1 MRRTVASLAMVFIS
15 VAAGAACARAQVPP
29 AATTPQDTADSVV
42 VPPGVY
48 GTLSQNEI
56 AVRLRTDELEI
67 RFVPLDLRIT
77 TLLARDGAESLQR
90 LVERNRPAIDSA
102 GRAAGISEPGLAL
115 VTFFALQPGTRFDPE
130 LLTLTARN
138 QFLRPMAIV
147 PLSPRFGAAQL
158 NARESAMAVY
168 IFEELLPVW
177 EPFTVNYEN
186 LASREWERRL
196 PQLQRERDRLAATP
210 R

>member
-1 MRRTVASLAMVFIS
+1 MRRTVASLAMVMVS
-15 VAAGAACARAQVPP
+15 LAAGAACARAQVPP
-29 AATTPQDTADSVV
+29 ASTAPEGTADSVV

-48 GTLSQNEI
+48 GSLNQNEI

-90 LVERNRPAIDSA
+90 MVERNRPAIDSA
-102 GRAAGISEPGLAL
+102 GRAAGVSEPGLAL
-115 VTFFALQPGTRFDPE
+115 VTFFALQPGARFDPE

-138 QFLRPMAIV
+138 QLLRPMAIV

-168 IFEELLPVW
+168 VFEDLLPVW

-196 PQLQRERDRLAATP
+196 PQLQRERDRLAAAP

>member
-1 MRRTVASLAMVFIS
+1 MSRMVVALALAVAS
-15 VAAGAACARAQVPP
+15 VAASAACARAQSP
-29 AATTPQDTADSVV
+29 AAGAAAADSVV

-56 AVRLRTDELEI
+56 AIRLRTDELEI
-67 RFVPLDLRIT
+67 RFVPLDIRIT

-102 GRAAGISEPGLAL
+102 GRAAGVSEPGLAL
-115 VTFFALQPGTRFDPE
+115 VTFFAQQPGTRFDPE

-186 LASREWERRL
+186 LVSREWERRL
-196 PQLQRERDRLAATP
+196 SILARERDRIAATP

>member
-1 MRRTVASLAMVFIS
+1 MRRTVASLALALAS
-15 VAAGAACARAQVPP
+15 VGAEAACARAQNAPARTVPP
-29 AATTPQDTADSVV
+29 APADSVV
-42 VPPGVY
+42 IPPGVY
-48 GTLSQNEI
+48 GALSQNEI

-77 TLLARDGAESLQR
+77 TLLVRDGAESLQR

-102 GRAAGISEPGLAL
+102 GRAAGVSEPGLAL
-115 VTFFALQPGTRFDPE
+115 VTFFAQQPGARFDPE

-138 QFLRPMAIV
+138 QLVRPMAIV

-186 LASREWERRL
+186 LVSREWERRL

>member
-1 MRRTVASLAMVFIS
+1 MSRTVASLVMVFVS
-15 VAAGAACARAQVPP
+15 VAAGAGCARAQTPP
-29 AATTPQDTADSVV
+29 VAAPAGPAADSVV
-42 VPPGVY
+42 IPPGVY

-56 AVRLRTDELEI
+56 AIRLRTDELEI

-90 LVERNRPAIDSA
+90 LVERSRPAIDSA
-102 GRAAGISEPGLAL
+102 GRAVGVSEPGLAL
-115 VTFFALQPGTRFDPE
+115 VTFFALQPGARFDPE

-177 EPFTVNYEN
+177 EPFTVNYEA

>member
-1 MRRTVASLAMVFIS
+1 MRRTVASLALALAS
-15 VAAGAACARAQVPP
+15 VGAEAACARAQNPP
-29 AATTPQDTADSVV
+29 AGTVPAAAADSVV

-48 GTLSQNEI
+48 GSLSQNEI
-56 AVRLRTDELEI
+56 AVRLRTDDLEI

-102 GRAAGISEPGLAL
+102 GRAAGVSEPGLAL
-115 VTFFALQPGTRFDPE
+115 VTFFAQQPGARFDPE
-130 LLTLTARN
+130 LVTLTARN
-138 QFLRPMAIV
+138 QLVRPMAIV

-158 NARESAMAVY
+158 EARESAMAVY

-186 LASREWERRL
+186 LVSREWERRL

>member
-29 AATTPQDTADSVV
+29 AASTPQATADSVV

>member
-1 MRRTVASLAMVFIS
+1 MRRTVASLAMVLVS
-15 VAAGAACARAQVPP
+15 VATAAACARAQTPP
-29 AATTPQDTADSVV
+29 AATAPAGASDSVV
-42 VPPGVY
+42 VPAGVY

-56 AVRLRTDELEI
+56 AIRLRTDELEI
-67 RFVPLDLRIT
+67 RFVPLDIRIT

-102 GRAAGISEPGLAL
+102 GRAAGVSEPGLAL
-115 VTFFALQPGTRFDPE
+115 VTFFALQPGARFDPE

-158 NARESAMAVY
+158 NSRESAMAVY

-177 EPFTVNYEN
+177 EPFTVNYET

>member
-1 MRRTVASLAMVFIS
+1 MRRTAASLAMVLLS
-15 VAAGAACARAQVPP
+15 VTAGAACARAQSPP
-29 AATTPQDTADSVV
+29 AGTAPQGAADSVV

-56 AVRLRTDELEI
+56 AIRLRTDELEI
-67 RFVPLDLRIT
+67 RFVPLDIRIT

-102 GRAAGISEPGLAL
+102 GRAAGVSEPGLAL
-115 VTFFALQPGTRFDPE
+115 VTFFGLQAGVRFDPE

-158 NARESAMAVY
+158 DARESAMAVY

-196 PQLQRERDRLAATP
+196 PQLQRERDRIAATP

>member
-1 MRRTVASLAMVFIS
+1 MRRMVGSLALAVAS
-15 VAAGAACARAQVPP
+15 VAGGAACARAQTPP
-29 AATTPQDTADSVV
+29 AGAAPADSVV
-42 VPPGVY
+42 VPPGVH

-56 AVRLRTDELEI
+56 AIRLRTDELEI
-67 RFVPLDLRIT
+67 RFVPLDIRIT

-102 GRAAGISEPGLAL
+102 GRAAGVSEPGLAL
-115 VTFFALQPGTRFDPE
+115 VTFFAQQPGARFDPE

-186 LASREWERRL
+186 LVSREWERRL
-196 PQLQRERDRLAATP
+196 PILARERDRIAATP

>member
-1 MRRTVASLAMVFIS
+1 MRRSVVSLALALAS
-15 VAAGAACARAQVPP
+15 VGAEAGCARAQNPP
-29 AATTPQDTADSVV
+29 AGAVPAGAADSVV
-42 VPPGVY
+42 IPPGVY
-48 GTLSQNEI
+48 GTLSQNQI
-56 AVRLRTDELEI
+56 VVRLRTDELDI

-77 TLLARDGAESLQR
+77 TLLARDAAESLQR

-102 GRAAGISEPGLAL
+102 GRAASVSEPGLAL
-115 VTFFALQPGTRFDPE
+115 VTFFAQQPGARFDPE
-130 LLTLTARN
+130 LVTLTARN
-138 QFLRPMAIV
+138 QLVRPMAIV

-158 NARESAMAVY
+158 DARESAMAVY

-186 LASREWERRL
+186 LVSREWEARL

>member
-1 MRRTVASLAMVFIS
+1 MKRTVVSLALAFAS
-15 VAAGAACARAQVPP
+15 VAAGAACARAQNPP
-29 AATTPQDTADSVV
+29 AGSAVGAAADSVV
-42 VPPGVY
+42 IPPGVY

-56 AVRLRTDELEI
+56 AIRLRTDELEI
-67 RFVPLDLRIT
+67 RFVPLDIRIT

-115 VTFFALQPGTRFDPE
+115 VTFFAQQPGARFDPE

-186 LASREWERRL
+186 LVSREWERRL

>member
-1 MRRTVASLAMVFIS
+1 MRRTAASLALALVPIS
-15 VAAGAACARAQVPP
+15 ASAACARAQVPAGAPAP
-29 AATTPQDTADSVV
+29 AATDSVV

-56 AVRLRTDELEI
+56 VIRLRTDELEV
-67 RFVPLDLRIT
+67 RFLPLDLRIT

-102 GRAAGISEPGLAL
+102 GRASGVSEPGLAL
-115 VTFFALQPGTRFDPE
+115 VTFFAQQPGVRFDPE
-130 LLTLTARN
+130 LLTITARN
-138 QFLRPMAIV
+138 QFVRAMAIV

-158 NARESAMAVY
+158 EARESAMAVY

-186 LASREWERRL
+186 LSSRDWERRL
-196 PQLQRERDRLAATP
+196 PALQRERDRLAATP

>member
-1 MRRTVASLAMVFIS
+1 MRRTVASLAMVMVS
-15 VAAGAACARAQVPP
+15 LAAGAACARAQVPP
-29 AATTPQDTADSVV
+29 AGTAPEGTADSVV

-48 GTLSQNEI
+48 GSLNQNEI

-90 LVERNRPAIDSA
+90 MVERNRPAIDSA
-102 GRAAGISEPGLAL
+102 GRAAGVSEPGLAL
-115 VTFFALQPGTRFDPE
+115 VTFFALQPGARFDPE

-138 QFLRPMAIV
+138 QLLRPMAIV

-168 IFEELLPVW
+168 VFEDLLPVW

-196 PQLQRERDRLAATP
+196 PQLQRERDRLAAAP